1 MKAKIKHFVTTK
13 KELALAS
20 GKEYAVNKGKEMAY
34 RSVNGI
40 MAHPQFQKYDELGV
54 KYINSGIDFTMVK
67 LDKLEDYNKSSSSK
81 TLGVLDKMAKIF
93 MTTGI
98 IVASLGIIGGT
109 LGAFLTA
116 NFFWLILTAISIVA
130 FGTVIGAGIAYFK
143 TEESTSQATNPVVAM
158 EEIEVP
164 IITAAVSS
172 IEGKLPKLS
181 FPELKAA

>member
-20 GKEYAVNKGKEMAY
+20 GKEYAVTKGKEMAY
-34 RSVNGI
+34 RSINGI
-40 MAHPQFQKYDELGV
+40 MAHPQFQKYDDLGV
-54 KYINSGIDFTMVK
+54 KYINSGIDFTMIK
-67 LDKLEDYNKSSSSK
+67 LDKLEAYNKTSNTKAVSF
-81 TLGVLDKMAKIF
+81 LDKMAKIF

-98 IVASLGIIGGT
+98 VVASLGIIGGT

-130 FGTVIGAGIAYFK
+130 LGTVIGAGIACFK
-143 TEESTSQATNPVVAM
+143 TEISASESASSAVVM
-158 EEIEVP
+158 DKIEVP
-164 IITAAVSS
+164 MGAATIAS
-172 IEGKLPKLS
+172 IENRLPNLS